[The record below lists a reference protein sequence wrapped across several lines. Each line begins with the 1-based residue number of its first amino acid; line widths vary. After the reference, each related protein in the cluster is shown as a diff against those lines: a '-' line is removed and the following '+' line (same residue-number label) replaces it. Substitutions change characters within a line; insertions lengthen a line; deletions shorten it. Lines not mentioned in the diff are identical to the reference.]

1 MGVTRVLR
9 SRSPLLMLTALV
21 SFNISSV
28 LTLVAFNG
36 NFIVT
41 LPRTPRYFSFVVSS
55 SPEIPRFLTLRRD
68 VAEPFALNPQFG
80 KNARHSKL
88 LPVA

>member
-1 MGVTRVLR
+1 
-9 SRSPLLMLTALV
+9 MLTALV

-36 NFIVT
+36 NFIAT
-41 LPRTPRYFSFVVSS
+41 ITPGTPGYFSFVVSS
-55 SPEIPRFLTLRRD
+55 FPEIPRCLTLRRD
-68 VAEPFALNPQFG
+68 VLEPLALNPQFG
-80 KNARHSKL
+80 KNARHSKF